1 MTAEHVYSE
10 SNYKFWWFQ
19 LLGWFGLATVTFLSI
34 TAWADDIELA
44 HVAHTLLQSFLGLII
59 STPLRS
65 IYDRIWPLSIVRRFA
80 ISAVMVIFSSA
91 LWTAI
96 RLETFMWMSCER
108 GLWSDFG
115 EWYFASF
122 FVFLCWTA
130 LYYSSKYYLLQQ
142 FEHDQLLA
150 AGAHARKEQIKR
162 FRAEAAAKEAELKM
176 LRYQLNP
183 HFLFNTLNA
192 IKALVVL
199 DDGAKAQKMIQHLS
213 EFLRYSLDNDSVDE
227 VTLAQEVEALMLYL
241 DIEKTRFGTR
251 LKLDFDLCDDSLPAL
266 LPGLILQPLIEN
278 SLKYAIAPSEGGGTI
293 RVASTIREGQLHLE
307 LSDTGPGFQGVDLVS
322 KMSSGRGVGLR
333 NTLERLE
340 IHYDHNYSFDV
351 SDNVPS
357 GVIISITIPLT
368 FSEKNAQTTTYMD
381 A

>member
-1 MTAEHVYSE
+1 
-10 SNYKFWWFQ
+10 
-19 LLGWFGLATVTFLSI
+19 
-34 TAWADDIELA
+34 
-44 HVAHTLLQSFLGLII
+44 
-59 STPLRS
+59 
-65 IYDRIWPLSIVRRFA
+65 
-80 ISAVMVIFSSA
+80 
-91 LWTAI
+91 
-96 RLETFMWMSCER
+96 
-108 GLWSDFG
+108 
-115 EWYFASF
+115 
-122 FVFLCWTA
+122 
-130 LYYSSKYYLLQQ
+130 
-142 FEHDQLLA
+142 
-150 AGAHARKEQIKR
+150 
-162 FRAEAAAKEAELKM
+162 
-176 LRYQLNP
+176 
-183 HFLFNTLNA
+183 
-192 IKALVVL
+192 
-199 DDGAKAQKMIQHLS
+199 
-213 EFLRYSLDNDSVDE
+213 
-227 VTLAQEVEALMLYL
+227 MLYL

-251 LKLDFDLCDDSLPAL
+251 LKLDFDLCDDSLRAL